1 MIKTV
6 SVMDRFS
13 LSGKVAIV
21 TGAGGGIGRAIA
33 VAFAEAGASVACL
46 DLNLELV
53 QATVADVTATGAR
66 GIAIRCD
73 VASEADTRAAVDL
86 TVTTFGGLHVLLN
99 GAAASDPTSTVVD
112 CSPAD
117 WDMVFAVNVR
127 SAFLM
132 SKWAIPEI
140 ARSGGGSIIHVAS
153 QLGSVG
159 APKRAVYCATKG
171 ALIQLAKSMAID
183 HASQNIRV
191 NTLSPGAV
199 ETPRMM
205 RFGSMEAARAELG
218 PKHLLNRL
226 GLPNEIAAA
235 AVFLA
240 SDASSFMT
248 GADMLVDGGYTAI

>member
-1 MIKTV
+1 MNKTV
-6 SVMDRFS
+6 SVMDGFS

-21 TGAGGGIGRAIA
+21 TGAGGGIGRSIA
-33 VAFAEAGASVACL
+33 VAYAEAGASVACL
-46 DLNLELV
+46 DLDLELV
-53 QATVADVTATGAR
+53 EATVAAVTATGAR

-73 VASEADTRAAVDL
+73 VASEADTRAAVDR

-99 GAAASDPTSTVVD
+99 CAAASDPTSTVVD

-132 SKWAIPEI
+132 SKWAVPEI

-153 QLGSVG
+153 QLGRVG

-191 NTLSPGAV
+191 NALSPGAV

-205 RFGSMEAARAELG
+205 RFGSMEDARAEVG
-218 PKHLLNRL
+218 PKHLLGRL
-226 GLPNEIAAA
+226 GLPNEIAPA

-248 GADMLVDGGYTAI
+248 GADLLVDGGYTAI